1 MEVGAP
7 VQAAVLAGKLEQLE
21 RADEAG
27 GSTGLAE
34 NSGVAAPVPAA
45 PQAGAQPQPAAEAAE
60 LPAGWQRMLLSAP
73 DPKGRTFYFVN
84 HTTKTTHWELPAP
97 EQTPQP
103 GGVAQAKLAKARL
116 AARLSKSHT
125 AKPPVWERIYGT
137 NWDWSVDTTD
147 RIFYVNAETGE
158 LSWNEPTDVT
168 ASRINGACDRRVCG
182 MAGSSAAALTSPLA
196 PAAASPANLL
206 AALLDDNAA
215 QAQQQPAAI
224 ETGADLRCPE
234 QLELDTVPP
243 PPKSQAPVRA
253 PDVPAR
259 TLATA
264 RAWKEL
270 WLDLEPKGWLRVQ
283 HGEEQQE
290 HYLLPVGE
298 FCFPNVRLGSYV
310 RTINAKD
317 GTVRAVYRT
326 QEEVQKHVSLAGC
339 KACQGKRQEHTCGR
353 RASSGHVVQ
362 KPKWLQDKDFILATD
377 SESGTDGS
385 TPPIPSTDSDNDV
398 GADVNDRDEAA
409 AALSVVTLGTV
420 GRQWPVWPAQQ
431 EQEQEQQ
438 QQQQQQQ
445 EEEEEEQKQGQER
458 ARQNKLESR
467 YQKRQRRRDE
477 LQQQKKQPAVQKEVE
492 EESWDVL
499 KKQQL
504 QQQLL
509 LLQLQLQKA
518 EEEEQELQKEEEE
531 QEGEKEQEGQTEQE
545 QQQDEQSP
553 SDSSALAP
561 SDQSMDL
568 QDVDNIGFEHE
579 VLEFLD
585 RSDEPTA
592 AAQAPKGR
600 RRGPKNRNT
609 TPEER
614 KQASSAYRHGII
626 HVLTTD

>member
-1 MEVGAP
+1 M
-7 VQAAVLAGKLEQLE
+7 
-21 RADEAG
+21 
-27 GSTGLAE
+27 
-34 NSGVAAPVPAA
+34 
-45 PQAGAQPQPAAEAAE
+45 
-60 LPAGWQRMLLSAP
+60 
-73 DPKGRTFYFVN
+73 
-84 HTTKTTHWELPAP
+84 
-97 EQTPQP
+97 
-103 GGVAQAKLAKARL
+103 
-116 AARLSKSHT
+116 
-125 AKPPVWERIYGT
+125 
-137 NWDWSVDTTD
+137 DTTD

-158 LSWNEPTDVT
+158 LSWKEPTDVT
-168 ASRINGACDRRVCG
+168 ASRINAACDRRVCG

-224 ETGADLRCPE
+224 ETGADLQCPE
-234 QLELDTVPP
+234 QLELDTVPL

-353 RASSGHVVQ
+353 RASSGRVVQ

-385 TPPIPSTDSDNDV
+385 TPPVLSTGSDNDV
-398 GADVNDRDEAA
+398 DADVNDRDEAA

-445 EEEEEEQKQGQER
+445 QEEEEQKQEQER

-504 QQQLL
+504 QQQQL
-509 LLQLQLQKA
+509 LLQLQKE

-531 QEGEKEQEGQTEQE
+531 QELQKEEEEHELQEEEEQEGQKEEEGQTEQE

-553 SDSSALAP
+553 SDSNALAP

-585 RSDEPTA
+585 RSDEPAT

-600 RRGPKNRNT
+600 RRGPKNRNA